1 MTGGGDSKRFDEEP
15 GVGAYFL
22 QVFVMK
28 KLIANWN
35 NYPAV
40 EAREISFDHDKEIA
54 LKLTQSAIPHGN
66 GRCYGDASLSGEVV
80 NTLRYDK
87 ILAFDE
93 VKGVICCQSGILLSD
108 LLTVIVPRGWFLP
121 VTPGTKFIT
130 VGGAVASDVHGKNH
144 HVDGSFSRH
153 VRSMT
158 VLTGTGQIIT
168 CSPDT
173 YSDLF
178 WATCGGMGL
187 TGIIL
192 QIEFALKR
200 ISTAYIRQKQIK
212 ARNLDEVMELFE
224 THGNATYSVAWI
236 DCLKG
241 GRDFGR
247 SILILGEHA
256 TTDEVQTT
264 KVLMPREKAL
274 FTVPFY
280 FPSFV
285 LNGFSV
291 RLFNALYYAKNYRK
305 DMDSVVHYDGFY
317 YPLDS
322 VLQWNRIYGKRG
334 FVQYQF
340 VLPLESSKQGLIDI
354 LTRINKHGAGS
365 FLAVLKLFGHQ
376 DDLISFPMRG
386 YTLALDFPIQPGL
399 FEFLDELDVIVADYG
414 GRIYLSKDA
423 RMKKEIFWRTY
434 PHAPTFKEILSKY
447 DPDNRFVSRLAQRL
461 TLKP

>member
-1 MTGGGDSKRFDEEP
+1 MT
-15 GVGAYFL
+15 
-22 QVFVMK
+22 
-28 KLIANWN
+28 NWN
-35 NYPAV
+35 NYPVV
-40 EAREISFDHDKEIA
+40 EAREISFDYEKEIA
-54 LKLTQSAIPHGN
+54 SKLGHSSIPHGN
-66 GRCYGDASLSGEVV
+66 GRCYGDASLSSEVV

-87 ILAFDE
+87 VLAFDE
-93 VKGVICCQSGILLSD
+93 LNGIIACQSGLLLSD
-108 LLTVIVPRGWFLP
+108 LLQIIVPRGWFLP

-153 VRSMT
+153 IVSMS
-158 VLTGTGQIIT
+158 VLTATGETFVCTPTQ
-168 CSPDT
+168 

-192 QIEFALKR
+192 DVKFRLKR
-200 ISTAYIRQKQIK
+200 VSTAYIRQRQIK
-212 ARNLDEVMELFE
+212 ARNLDEIMTLFDQNTE
-224 THGNATYSVAWI
+224 STYSVAWI
-236 DCLKG
+236 DCLKKG
-241 GRDFGR
+241 KDFGR
-247 SILILGEHA
+247 SILMLGEHA
-256 TTDEVQTT
+256 ATDEVKARQTLIP
-264 KVLMPREKAL
+264 KEKAL
-274 FTVPFY
+274 VTVPFY

-291 RLFNALYYAKNYRK
+291 KVFNALFYAKNYK
-305 DMDSVVHYDGFY
+305 KTMDSVVHYDSFY

-322 VLQWNRIYGKRG
+322 ILSWNKIYGKNG

-340 VLPLESSKQGLIDI
+340 VLPLEASRSGLTHI
-354 LTRINKHGAGS
+354 LHRISAHGTGS
-365 FLAVLKLFGHQ
+365 FLAVLKLFGEQ

-399 FEFLDELDVIVADYG
+399 FEFLDELDNIVADYG

-423 RMKKEIFWRTY
+423 RMKKEIFWKTY
-434 PHAPTFKEILSKY
+434 PRAVEFKRILEKY
-447 DPDNRFVSRLAQRL
+447 DPNNRFVSRLSERL